1 MHIKH
6 RVSQFIFKNSLTLVL
21 GLLLVPFIIFFFF
34 VYPVYD
40 DYWYADVVRVNGF
53 LKAQVWWRENAS
65 GRFLTT
71 VIISISNSTV
81 HSVVAHRL
89 LLGCIAAIFLYSVW
103 FLLFNFFNRFLSFSS
118 NNLYFAYVLFLFSFF
133 YTLPG
138 ISQVLY
144 WLPGAATYL
153 VGLIFMNIVAGLLL
167 HKNKINKISNVIC
180 ISFFSVCACGTSELS
195 GLCIAGMLVIRTFFS
210 SDYSDSFRKK
220 YFSVYFFVLVGILL
234 FLYFVVVRAPG
245 NEVRF
250 HLEKQVNPFAG
261 NFAFACQSAL
271 ISTLKF
277 IYNLLFIKR
286 LLLLLVPLII
296 WVITND
302 IKPISTISSFT
313 PNTIRVLILVQFVIL
328 SFTYFSLFTYLY
340 STGLS
345 TPIQRILALIHY
357 VWVLNIV
364 ACGLYFGFLLKLKL
378 LHYVF
383 LLKEI
388 FGIALLV
395 FVVLLFSAPQTNAI
409 PALNDFSKRKLINYA
424 SYMKKQRFLL
434 RNCDVDKLKQQAP
447 PQQPLI
453 FVWDLSD
460 EKFKTRYLEYYKN
473 VLCEVQ

>member
-1 MHIKH
+1 
-6 RVSQFIFKNSLTLVL
+6 
-21 GLLLVPFIIFFFF
+21 
-34 VYPVYD
+34 
-40 DYWYADVVRVNGF
+40 
-53 LKAQVWWRENAS
+53 
-65 GRFLTT
+65 
-71 VIISISNSTV
+71 
-81 HSVVAHRL
+81 
-89 LLGCIAAIFLYSVW
+89 
-103 FLLFNFFNRFLSFSS
+103 
-118 NNLYFAYVLFLFSFF
+118 
-133 YTLPG
+133 
-138 ISQVLY
+138 
-144 WLPGAATYL
+144 
-153 VGLIFMNIVAGLLL
+153 MNIVAGLLL
-167 HKNKINKISNVIC
+167 HKNKMNKISNVIC
-180 ISFFSVCACGTSELS
+180 MSFFSMCACGTSELS

-210 SDYSDSFRKK
+210 SDHSDSFRKK

-250 HLEKQVNPFAG
+250 HLEKQVNPVAG

-286 LLLLLVPLII
+286 LLLLLILLII

-302 IKPISTISSFT
+302 IKPIVTISSCT
-313 PNTIRVLILVQFVIL
+313 PNIVRVVTLVQFVIL
-328 SFTYFSLFTYLY
+328 SLTYFSLFTYSY

-357 VWVLNIV
+357 VWVINIV

-378 LHYVF
+378 FDYVF
-383 LLKEI
+383 LLKDN

-409 PALNDFSKRKLINYA
+409 PALHDFSKGKLISYA
-424 SYMKKQRFLL
+424 SYMNKQRFLL
-434 RNCDVDKLKQQAP
+434 RNCDVDKLKKQAP